1 MKEEDWATEGGRE
14 GRSREGGLPRCR
26 ASIGPALLQTPVPP
40 VPLPRATKLQR
51 VSQFTGNSAVT
62 APPLIHPLL
71 PLSLSFSLPPSSK
84 LYAKLQCIKAEIQD
98 VNDEHVR
105 SRQELE
111 QIQNELTRE
120 LKFK

>member
-1 MKEEDWATEGGRE
+1 MNEDEGGRE
-14 GRSREGGLPRCR
+14 GGR
-26 ASIGPALLQTPVPP
+26 ASMLPCFHWPRFPPDTSASSAVATGDQAAARRPVH
-40 VPLPRATKLQR
+40 QR
-51 VSQFTGNSAVT
+51 VHCDRASPHSPT
-62 APPLIHPLL
+62 
-71 PLSLSFSLPPSSK
+71 PLSLSLSSK

>member
-1 MKEEDWATEGGRE
+1 MKEEGELERETEGGLASPDSSA
-14 GRSREGGLPRCR
+14 SR
-26 ASIGPALLQTPVPP
+26 AVA
-40 VPLPRATKLQR
+40 
-51 VSQFTGNSAVT
+51 TGNQAAASQPLRQRHAVT
-62 APPLIHPLL
+62 LTH
-71 PLSLSFSLPPSSK
+71 SSLPPSLPPSLSK

>member
-1 MKEEDWATEGGRE
+1 MKGSHIDLLLLLLH
-14 GRSREGGLPRCR
+14 GLLCCCDERQFTDQFIADVSP
-26 ASIGPALLQTPVPP
+26 SP
-40 VPLPRATKLQR
+40 PRAPYFL
-51 VSQFTGNSAVT
+51 
-62 APPLIHPLL
+62 P
-71 PLSLSFSLPPSSK
+71 PLSLLPPLSRSFCSQ

-111 QIQNELTRE
+111 QTQNELTRE

>member
-1 MKEEDWATEGGRE
+1 MKEEEGAGA
-14 GRSREGGLPRCR
+14 REGGPPR
-26 ASIGPALLQTPVPP
+26 ASPGTSA
-40 VPLPRATKLQR
+40 
-51 VSQFTGNSAVT
+51 SSAVAMGDQAAASQPVHQRLRRDSASARSLT
-62 APPLIHPLL
+62 
-71 PLSLSFSLPPSSK
+71 PLSLSLSSK